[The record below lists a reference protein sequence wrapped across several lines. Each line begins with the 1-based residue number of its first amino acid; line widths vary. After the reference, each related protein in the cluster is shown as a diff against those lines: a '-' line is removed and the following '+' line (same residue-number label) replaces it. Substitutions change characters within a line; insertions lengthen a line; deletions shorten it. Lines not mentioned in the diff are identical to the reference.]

1 MPRTAHAS
9 PAVHPSSDRPATGS
23 EWRAG
28 CDHCSASYTLPAWLR
43 LPIVAH
49 VESAWLAAHVM
60 GWSGE
65 EVIEVRRCARC
76 STAMSRRRPSD
87 VDGAADSGTK
97 ANGG

>member
-1 MPRTAHAS
+1 MPRTAQAS

-49 VESAWLAAHVM
+49 VESEWLATHVM
-60 GWSGE
+60 GWRGDA
-65 EVIEVRRCARC
+65 VIEVRRCSRC
-76 STAMSRRRPSD
+76 LTAMSRRRPT
-87 VDGAADSGTK
+87 DGGEAGESSVKG
-97 ANGG
+97 NGG